1 VPRRVAVI
9 GGGVVGCEAATWLS
23 SLGASVTILQS
34 APRLLPRTEPFAHEL
49 VSKRLE
55 EAGVRVRTNAKV
67 ERVERAMVNDAGVGR
82 IHGGPVTVTV
92 DGEDLV
98 VDEVLVAAGRVFG
111 TADIGLDTVGLGKLA
126 EHKSPIA
133 VDEQLTVREVNGDWL
148 YAVGDVNGLA
158 LLTHMGK
165 YQARVCGAV
174 IAARAEGA
182 PMDSVRYRDYAD
194 TRAVPQVIFTDPQVA
209 AVGLSEQE
217 AVSAGIDVE
226 TVEYDL
232 GALAATSI
240 QRQDYRGRAKL
251 VIDREADTLVGATF
265 VGPEVAELVHAA
277 TVAVV
282 GQVPLELLRHA
293 VPSYPTVS
301 EIWLRLLESREPRES

>member
-1 VPRRVAVI
+1 
-9 GGGVVGCEAATWLS
+9 
-23 SLGASVTILQS
+23 
-34 APRLLPRTEPFAHEL
+34 
-49 VSKRLE
+49 
-55 EAGVRVRTNAKV
+55 
-67 ERVERAMVNDAGVGR
+67 
-82 IHGGPVTVTV
+82 
-92 DGEDLV
+92 
-98 VDEVLVAAGRVFG
+98 
-111 TADIGLDTVGLGKLA
+111 
-126 EHKSPIA
+126 
-133 VDEQLTVREVNGDWL
+133 
-148 YAVGDVNGLA
+148 
-158 LLTHMGK
+158 
-165 YQARVCGAV
+165 V

-182 PMDSVRYRDYAD
+182 PMDSVRFRDYAD

-217 AVSAGIDVE
+217 AVTAGIDVE
-226 TVEYDL
+226 TVEVDL
-232 GALAATSI
+232 GSLAATYI

-251 VIDREADTLVGATF
+251 VIDRETDTLLGATF